1 MQRREGG
8 EMTKEKKAEN
18 PNLETFLAL
27 HRTRDLLFRCHDRVV
42 QEFGLT
48 AEQYTVLLAVKY
60 LDDPVRATDI
70 GGWMERKV
78 NSVSM
83 IVDRMVRA
91 GLVDRTRDLPD
102 RREVRVALTRK
113 GEKAL
118 EQATPGVMKLADE
131 MLSPLKQQDHRT
143 LTRLLDRLVARAHKH
158 LSTKTRARR

>member
-1 MQRREGG
+1 
-8 EMTKEKKAEN
+8 MTKGKKAEN

-42 QEFGLT
+42 QRFGLT
-48 AEQYTVLLAVKY
+48 AEQYTVLLAVKH

-83 IVDRMVRA
+83 IVDRMVKA
-91 GLVDRTRDLPD
+91 GLVERARDLPD
-102 RREVRVALTRK
+102 RREVRVALTSK

-118 EQATPGVMKLADE
+118 AQATPGVMKLVDE
-131 MLSPLKQQDHRT
+131 LFTPLKQQDQRT
-143 LTRLLDRLVARAHKH
+143 LTRLLDRLMERAHRH
-158 LSTKTRARR
+158 LSPKTRARR